1 MQAEE
6 DERGGAAAGA
16 GQGAAEGGADR
27 QGAREVSTEHRG
39 VFCIYCLLYLLLTD
53 YFQPDSGP
61 EVAWQ
66 GPGGVDAAEQL
77 RGERCNLCQEESLAH
92 GEEI

>member
-39 VFCIYCLLYLLLTD
+39 VFCIYSIY
-53 YFQPDSGP
+53 Y
-61 EVAWQ
+61 
-66 GPGGVDAAEQL
+66 
-77 RGERCNLCQEESLAH
+77 
-92 GEEI
+92 